1 MIETAPVSK
10 VTLPF
15 DIAWMY
21 VLLLDYD
28 NKKDWRLP
36 TFDEILENDS
46 LQVGVWTKEYIS
58 SSPDY
63 SKWFKKP
70 VTPVRT
76 KDV

>member
-10 VTLPF
+10 DTLPF

-21 VLLLDYD
+21 VLLLDYN

-36 TFDEILENDS
+36 TLDEILENDS
-46 LQVGVWTKEYIS
+46 LQVGVWSKEMYS

-63 SKWFKKP
+63 SKWYKKP
-70 VTPVRT
+70 VTPVR
-76 KDV
+76 DI